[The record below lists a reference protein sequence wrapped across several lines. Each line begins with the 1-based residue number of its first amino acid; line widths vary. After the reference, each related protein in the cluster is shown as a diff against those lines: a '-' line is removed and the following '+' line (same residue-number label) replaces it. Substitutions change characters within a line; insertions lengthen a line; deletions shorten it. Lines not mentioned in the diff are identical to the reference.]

1 MLVSD
6 ECCLHILTTLPSPHP
21 TLCYAITLL
30 RSTTTLPYAK
40 MGRSE
45 EKQLFRALDVD
56 GDGLVSY
63 REYCSFFRDMI
74 NRWLTVK

>member
-1 MLVSD
+1 M
-6 ECCLHILTTLPSPHP
+6 
-21 TLCYAITLL
+21 LCYHPPLC
-30 RSTTTLPYAK
+30 STTTLPYAK